1 MKTTLVSKENNEAKL
16 TMDFTAEEFEEEV
29 NKVYRK
35 NRNQFQINGFRK
47 GKAPRSII
55 EKHYGEGI
63 FFEDAINNMF
73 GDHYPG
79 AIEELELEVID
90 RPQVDFS
97 EIGKGKPVTM
107 TIDVKLFPVVEVK
120 DYKGIEVEQL
130 KSDASDE
137 DVEKELEK
145 LQKRNARMVV
155 VDRPAK
161 DGDTV
166 LLDYSGF
173 VGDEQFAG
181 GTAER
186 QELKLGSG
194 TFISGFEE
202 QLIGAVTG
210 EDKDVNVTF
219 PEEYGEKSLAGK
231 DAVFH
236 CKIHEIKEEQVPEL
250 DDEFAK
256 DVSEFDTLEEL
267 KAKTK
272 EDLEKAREEQYRNM
286 AKDAVVNQVW
296 ENNHIEVPASMVED
310 EITQMAQELD
320 QQLRY
325 QGLSLE
331 QYCQFT
337 GKDMAGFREDVR
349 EDAEKRAGTRIVLRS
364 IGEAENLEVSDD
376 DVNEEMKLV
385 AEQYGMD
392 QDKVQEALADSMDY
406 FRKDLMVKKVIDML
420 YDEANVTMVD
430 APEPEVTE
438 ENKDA
443 SETADDAAAEEEK

>member
-55 EKHYGEGI
+55 ERHYGEGI

-166 LLDYSGF
+166 LLDYAGF

-194 TFISGFEE
+194 TFIPGFEE

-267 KAKTK
+267 KAKGIQPK
-272 EDLEKAREEQYRNM
+272 MNIIRVGARGDDLAYERGARKRLES
-286 AKDAVVNQVW
+286 VG
-296 ENNHIEVPASMVED
+296 VE
-310 EITQMAQELD
+310 L
-320 QQLRY
+320 
-325 QGLSLE
+325 
-331 QYCQFT
+331 
-337 GKDMAGFREDVR
+337 
-349 EDAEKRAGTRIVLRS
+349 
-364 IGEAENLEVSDD
+364 
-376 DVNEEMKLV
+376 
-385 AEQYGMD
+385 
-392 QDKVQEALADSMDY
+392 
-406 FRKDLMVKKVIDML
+406 
-420 YDEANVTMVD
+420 
-430 APEPEVTE
+430 EVTE
-438 ENKDA
+438 LPEDIQQ
-443 SETADDAAAEEEK
+443 AEFEEAFRKVNEDPSVHGIMLFRPLPKV